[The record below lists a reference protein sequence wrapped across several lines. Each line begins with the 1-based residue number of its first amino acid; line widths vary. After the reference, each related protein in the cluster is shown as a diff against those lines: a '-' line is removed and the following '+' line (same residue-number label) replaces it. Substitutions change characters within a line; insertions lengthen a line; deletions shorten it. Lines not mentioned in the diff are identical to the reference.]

1 MIGLL
6 RLRKCSKEGTFRPE
20 LTKQQSSI
28 VRELHVYGV
37 CVCVCVCVVEDEA
50 REDRQFKVQ
59 DGQLGQGLGVRG
71 VSNNCGRDG
80 TCVCKAVPVYA
91 RDYA

>member
-1 MIGLL
+1 MGFCGYGNAA
-6 RLRKCSKEGTFRPE
+6 KKEPSDPNSQNNSPLSFVNFT
-20 LTKQQSSI
+20 SM
-28 VRELHVYGV
+28 VCV